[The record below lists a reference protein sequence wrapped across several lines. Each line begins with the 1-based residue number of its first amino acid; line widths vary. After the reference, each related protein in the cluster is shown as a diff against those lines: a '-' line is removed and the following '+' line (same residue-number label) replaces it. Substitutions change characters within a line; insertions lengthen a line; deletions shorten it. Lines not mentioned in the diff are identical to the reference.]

1 MSEIVIPFPLGLR
14 KSTLVILSIE
24 TINTLIVNM
33 DIFPSFSIV
42 VVFIMKYT
50 ATVETKLLIE
60 PERVSV
66 SVRICQV
73 KVWRSAL
80 YDTASHK

>member
-1 MSEIVIPFPLGLR
+1 MIRFPLGLR
-14 KSTLVILSIE
+14 KPTLVILSIE
-24 TINTLIVNM
+24 TIDTLIVNM
-33 DIFPSFSIV
+33 EIFPSFSIV
-42 VVFIMKYT
+42 VVFIMKYAAT
-50 ATVETKLLIE
+50 AETKLLIE

-73 KVWRSAL
+73 KVWSSAL